1 MATYL
6 AESRVRS
13 SGGKGKKTNYL
24 SVYCY
29 DRTDPTVLAKKYLS
43 DRGQFH
49 DPAKPVFDGEP
60 LADLDYGLQEP
71 FLFVYIQQEDFS
83 EIISREFSRMQKKA

>member
-1 MATYL
+1 VATYL

-24 SVYCY
+24 SVYCN
-29 DRTDPTVLAKKYLS
+29 DRTD
-43 DRGQFH
+43 
-49 DPAKPVFDGEP
+49 PVFDGEP